1 MLHRPVGCD
10 ACGGTGYTGRLAI
23 VEILLMTDAI
33 RELVLKRCDAGEI
46 ARRAHEQGMVT
57 MRDDGLA
64 KAVAGLTTIEE
75 VLRVTPAAP
84 ESGD

>member
-1 MLHRPVGCD
+1 VGCD
-10 ACGGTGYTGRLAI
+10 VCGETGYTGRLAI
-23 VEILLMTDAI
+23 VEILLMTDPI
-33 RELVLKRCDAGEI
+33 RELILQRCDVGDI
-46 ARRAHEQGMVT
+46 ARLAKKQGMVA

-84 ESGD
+84 ENSG